1 LYLLD
6 IVVRD
11 FHASEFGFN
20 RQHQLNAVEE
30 IGSEIVREVRLACDK
45 LEVNA
50 ELFCNESAD
59 IVDGKIF
66 RQRRRLLKRCQA
78 TDGQDEAPDSVRA
91 CYSVQINAPVS
102 VTLIEKS

>member
-50 ELFCNESAD
+50 KLFCNESAD
-59 IVDGKIF
+59 IVDGKTF
-66 RQRRRLLKRCQA
+66 PQRKRCQA
-78 TDGQDEAPDSVRA
+78 TDGHDEAPDSYVHATA
-91 CYSVQINAPVS
+91 C
-102 VTLIEKS
+102 KSMRP

>member
-11 FHASEFGFN
+11 FHAREFVFN

-30 IGSEIVREVRLACDK
+30 IGSEIVREMRLACDK

-50 ELFCNESAD
+50 KLFCNESAD
-59 IVDGKIF
+59 IIDGKTF

-78 TDGQDEAPDSVRA
+78 TDSHDEAPDS
-91 CYSVQINAPVS
+91 YVQA
-102 VTLIEKS
+102 TTCKSMRPEV

>member
-50 ELFCNESAD
+50 IGC
-59 IVDGKIF
+59 
-66 RQRRRLLKRCQA
+66 
-78 TDGQDEAPDSVRA
+78 
-91 CYSVQINAPVS
+91 
-102 VTLIEKS
+102 

>member
-20 RQHQLNAVEE
+20 CQRQLNAVEE
-30 IGSEIVREVRLACDK
+30 IGFEIVREVGLTCDK

-50 ELFCNESAD
+50 KVFCNETAD
-59 IVDGKIF
+59 IVDGNTF
-66 RQRRRLLKRCQA
+66 
-78 TDGQDEAPDSVRA
+78 S
-91 CYSVQINAPVS
+91 
-102 VTLIEKS
+102 

>member
-30 IGSEIVREVRLACDK
+30 IGSEIVREVRLACDE

-50 ELFCNESAD
+50 KLFCNESAD
-59 IVDGKIF
+59 IVDGKTIP
-66 RQRRRLLKRCQA
+66 QRRRLLKRCQT
-78 TDGQDEAPDSVRA
+78 TDGHDEAPDSYVHATA
-91 CYSVQINAPVS
+91 C
-102 VTLIEKS
+102 KSMRPEV

>member
-11 FHASEFGFN
+11 FHASEFGLN
-20 RQHQLNAVEE
+20 RLHQLNAVEE

-50 ELFCNESAD
+50 KLFCNESAD
-59 IVDGKIF
+59 IVDGKNF
-66 RQRRRLLKRCQA
+66 LNGVGC
-78 TDGQDEAPDSVRA
+78 
-91 CYSVQINAPVS
+91 
-102 VTLIEKS
+102 

>member
-50 ELFCNESAD
+50 KLFCNESAD
-59 IVDGKIF
+59 IVDGKTIP
-66 RQRRRLLKRCQA
+66 QRRRLLKRCQT
-78 TDGQDEAPDSVRA
+78 TDGHDEAPDSYVHATA
-91 CYSVQINAPVS
+91 C
-102 VTLIEKS
+102 KSMRPEV